1 MKPAPTERY
10 ISRKRQG
17 RTPLLGGTL
26 EDEVHKSLKEGD
38 RRLQEVLV
46 VVLE

>member
-1 MKPAPTERY
+1 MKPVPTERC

-26 EDEVHKSLKEGD
+26 EDEEHKSLKEGD
-38 RRLQEVLV
+38 HRLQEVPV
-46 VVLE
+46 VILE